1 MSEISLSING
11 RSYLVACA
19 EGQEEHLQKLGA
31 YIDERMRDL
40 SSKIGTVGDA
50 RLLVMTALLIS
61 DELFET
67 KGRLEKDDAAIG
79 DLAEM
84 EEAEASMAG
93 ALDAF
98 AERIEAIAARLDGA

>member
-11 RSYLVACA
+11 RSYLVACE
-19 EGQEEHLQKLGA
+19 EGQEDHLKKLGTF
-31 YIDERMRDL
+31 IDERMRDL
-40 SSKIGTVGDA
+40 SARVGTVGDA

-61 DELFET
+61 DELFDA
-67 KGRLEKDDAAIG
+67 KRRLENGAGEITDI
-79 DLAEM
+79 AEL
-84 EEAEASMAG
+84 EEAEATMAD